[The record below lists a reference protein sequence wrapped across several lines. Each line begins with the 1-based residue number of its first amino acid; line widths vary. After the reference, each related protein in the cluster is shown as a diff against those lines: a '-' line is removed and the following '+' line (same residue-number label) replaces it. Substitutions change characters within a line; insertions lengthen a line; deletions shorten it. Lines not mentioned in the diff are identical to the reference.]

1 MPRYVVKPTGRL
13 TDDGVITD
21 PDGAELFRYVDHV
34 ICSPDGGGL
43 VRIAR
48 HHGFHLRADIQRGG
62 VDIATVHEMTGSEKH
77 AQGRGHGL
85 RLPRRRSW
93 GAGEIEITGDPV
105 YGTTFSRNG
114 QLVAR
119 MAPTWSWW
127 RGLFPAASVSRSNR
141 RKMTSCCWPSPL
153 PPSGLPGLGN
163 RLCSVGRDWNSR
175 RLSLVAG
182 SGLLE
187 RTR

>member
-85 RLPRRRSW
+85 RLATTIM

-127 RGLFPAASVSRSNR
+127 RGLSGSFGLEVEPAQDDVLLLAIAIAAEWIARSRQP
-141 RKMTSCCWPSPL
+141 TL
-153 PPSGLPGLGN
+153 
-163 RLCSVGRDWNSR
+163 
-175 RLSLVAG
+175 
-182 SGLLE
+182 
-187 RTR
+187 